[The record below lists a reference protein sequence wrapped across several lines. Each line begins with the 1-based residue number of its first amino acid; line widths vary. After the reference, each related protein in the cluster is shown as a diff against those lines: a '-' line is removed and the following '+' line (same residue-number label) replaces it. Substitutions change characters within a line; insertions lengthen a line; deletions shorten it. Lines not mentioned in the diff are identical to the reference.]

1 MHMNLKACL
10 IGFLL
15 VLNSITAIS
24 QQIAL
29 SEEESKDLRIKVVEK
44 SNNTTSIISDFIQ
57 YKHLDFLSNDIES
70 RGNMVFKA
78 PDLIKWEYNIPFK
91 YSVVFKDGK
100 LNINDEGVKSK
111 LDLSSNKAFKSLN
124 NLIIKSVK
132 GDMFDD
138 NQFEIEYFKDNTH
151 YYVRFKPKEKRL
163 KSFINEFMLSFD
175 KETLD
180 VVEVKMIEN
189 SEDYTLL
196 KFINQEFNRPI
207 SNEVFLN

>member
-1 MHMNLKACL
+1 MHMNLNVFL

-24 QQIAL
+24 QQITL

-57 YKHLDFLSNDIES
+57 YKHLDFLSNDIKS
-70 RGNMVFKA
+70 NGNMVFKS

-91 YSVVFKDGK
+91 YSVVFKDDK

-111 LDLSSNKAFKSLN
+111 VDLSSNKAFKSLN

-138 NQFEIEYFKDNTH
+138 DQFEIEYFKNKTH
-151 YYVRFKPKEKRL
+151 YIVRFKPKDKRL

-175 KETLD
+175 KKTLD
-180 VVEVKMIEN
+180 VVEVKMIET

-196 KFINQEFNRPI
+196 KFINQEFNKSI
-207 SNEVFLN
+207 SNEVFSN